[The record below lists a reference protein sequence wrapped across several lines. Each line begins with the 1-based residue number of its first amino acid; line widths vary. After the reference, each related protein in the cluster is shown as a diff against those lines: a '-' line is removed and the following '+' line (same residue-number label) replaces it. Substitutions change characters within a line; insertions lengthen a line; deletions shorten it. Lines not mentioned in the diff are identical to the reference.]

1 MPNPQMPQFINP
13 AAMGGFQQVRI
24 PSEEER
30 REIKRVQG
38 LQVRTNAA
46 DMATKLL
53 AGKDPT
59 MAKWTS
65 VAKTIELYITTDD
78 SRDAGPARI

>member
-1 MPNPQMPQFINP
+1 MPNPQMPQFLNP
-13 AAMGGFQQVRI
+13 AALAGMQQVRI
-24 PSEEER
+24 PSAEER
-30 REIKRVQG
+30 AEIRRLQG

-59 MAKWTS
+59 MGKWTS
-65 VAKTIELYITTDD
+65 VAKTIELYITTDEANG
-78 SRDAGPARI
+78 AGPARI